1 MSKVKKS
8 RVKLLHQYYKYTGF
22 YSFIW
27 QGVKGAILP
36 TAVIGSLLFSFVGVF
51 WAFLMTGTTMGIMGM
66 IGMLALVVILAGVSK
81 AAFAGGL
88 GLLAM
93 PLSQRLPQPILR
105 RAFAV
110 LLLVLGISLI
120 VRQLAVL

>member
-36 TAVIGSLLFSFVGVF
+36 TAVIGSLLFSFVSQMCTE
-51 WAFLMTGTTMGIMGM
+51 AFDHREQQGIKVQ
-66 IGMLALVVILAGVSK
+66 ISS
-81 AAFAGGL
+81 GL
-88 GLLAM
+88 QG
-93 PLSQRLPQPILR
+93 
-105 RAFAV
+105 
-110 LLLVLGISLI
+110 
-120 VRQLAVL
+120 